1 MQDKVFLD
9 TNILL
14 YLLSDN
20 TPKKKIAKRL
30 LNSNHNISTQ
40 VLNEFGNVCLN
51 KLKINHLDVITMINE
66 LVVNTTIYNYNSNT
80 IIQAITIK
88 HTYQLQF
95 YDALIIATALENNC
109 NILYSEDMHH
119 NQLIENKLKII
130 NPFI

>member
-109 NILYSEDMHH
+109 NILYSEDMHY

>member
-130 NPFI
+130 NSFI

>member
-1 MQDKVFLD
+1 
-9 TNILL
+9 
-14 YLLSDN
+14 
-20 TPKKKIAKRL
+20 
-30 LNSNHNISTQ
+30 
-40 VLNEFGNVCLN
+40 
-51 KLKINHLDVITMINE
+51 MINE

-130 NPFI
+130 NSFI